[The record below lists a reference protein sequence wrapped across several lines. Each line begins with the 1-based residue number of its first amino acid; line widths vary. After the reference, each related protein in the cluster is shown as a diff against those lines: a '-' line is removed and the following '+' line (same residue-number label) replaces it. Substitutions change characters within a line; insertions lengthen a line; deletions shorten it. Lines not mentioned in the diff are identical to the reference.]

1 MEVLASRFLLRPVDP
16 GRSWAFYGTTLGLAV
31 VREFPGGV
39 VYHLGGGF
47 LEVSGQADRP
57 AGPTVQLWLSVRDVD
72 AAYAGA
78 TAAGAAG
85 LRPPEDEPWGL
96 REAWLEGPD
105 GERLCLVTVPPE
117 HPMRRDTRQLPG
129 ASCL

>member
-1 MEVLASRFLLRPVDP
+1 MEVLASRVLLRPVDAA
-16 GRSWAFYGTTLGLAV
+16 RSWAFYDGTLGLARA
-31 VREFPGGV
+31 REFPGGV

-47 LEVSGQADRP
+47 LEVSGRADRP

-72 AAYAGA
+72 AAYGRA
-78 TAAGAAG
+78 TAAGAVG
-85 LRPPEDEPWGL
+85 LSPPRDEPWGL

-117 HPMRRDTRQLPG
+117 HPLRRDLR
-129 ASCL
+129 